1 MTVSILI
8 VDDDD
13 AIKTITAEFLTESGY
28 STEPCSSAEEALE
41 ILETFKAEI
50 VITDINMPGMDGLE
64 LTKIIKDKY
73 RIEVIVMTGYVAE
86 HSYEEAI
93 NSGASDFIFKPFR
106 FEELDLRLKRVIKEM
121 LLKREH
127 AEMIKKLEELAITDG
142 LTGLYNL
149 RHFYHQL
156 KNEIERQSR
165 YKSHLSLL
173 ILDIDHF
180 KKFNDTWG
188 HIEGDQVLIKTAGV
202 INSCLRSMDSAYRYG
217 GEEFTIIL
225 PETELKK
232 ACVVGERIRKAFS
245 SQVFNPAPGEKV
257 SVTISIGTTEYLESD
272 DIISFIKRADK
283 ALFYSKN
290 SGRNKLTHIT

>member
-1 MTVSILI
+1 MTISILI

-245 SQVFNPAPGEKV
+245 NQVFNPAPGEKV